1 MPMPQELKRADALAQ
16 EQLGARIKIA
26 RKSASLTAEDLAR
39 HLGVTS
45 KTVRAWEKSK
55 REPRAN
61 QIMMMAGVLNVTAPW
76 LLEGRSQEFMEAD
89 TEEAVL
95 RGKVEAAKQK
105 IAELNELI
113 LDIET
118 RLSAQSD

>member
-1 MPMPQELKRADALAQ
+1 MPHALRSADVLAQ

-26 RKSASLTAEDLAR
+26 RKGVNLTAEHLAR

-45 KTVRAWEKSK
+45 KTVRAWEKGK

-76 LLEGRSQEFMEAD
+76 LLEGRSQEFMESD

-118 RLSAQSD
+118 RLSDQD